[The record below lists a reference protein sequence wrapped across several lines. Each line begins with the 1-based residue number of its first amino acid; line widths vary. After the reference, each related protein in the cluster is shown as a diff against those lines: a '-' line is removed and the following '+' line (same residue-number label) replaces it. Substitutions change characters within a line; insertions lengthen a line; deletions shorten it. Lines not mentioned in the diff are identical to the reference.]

1 MDDSQD
7 VTLVSGQH
15 VNSTTTLV
23 FNRKRST
30 GDSDDLDL
38 TQCRY
43 VFFAK
48 GGKVGA
54 NGAIGKHSSTPT
66 VSAEKICFGVCQA
79 AATGKLSS
87 LL

>member
-23 FNRKRST
+23 FSRKRST

-48 GGKVGA
+48 GGKIWA
-54 NGAIGKHSSTPT
+54 DNNISIHPRKPT
-66 VSAEKICFGVCQA
+66 VSAEKICFDGGSCRD
-79 AATGKLSS
+79 TSEPS
-87 LL
+87 RR